1 MILHTDIGKTAFG
14 RSRQLKK
21 LLDNGIIKLAG
32 NRKLKIYGTLNCSSG
47 KRIKTENRL
56 FFESETEAIRTGYRP
71 CGHCMKEAYQQ
82 WKALN

>member
-1 MILHTDIGKTAFG
+1 MILHNDLGQTAFD
-14 RSRQLKK
+14 RSRQLKT
-21 LLDNGIIKLAG
+21 LLNSGSIKLAG

-56 FFESETEAIRTGYRP
+56 FFESETEAIATRYRP
-71 CGHCMKEAYQQ
+71 CGHCMKEAYQK

>member
-1 MILHTDIGKTAFG
+1 MILHTDMGTTAFG

-21 LLDNGIIKLAG
+21 LLNSGIIKLAG

-56 FFESETEAIRTGYRP
+56 FFESETEAIHAGYRP
-71 CGHCMKEAYQQ
+71 CGHCMKEAYIK

>member
-1 MILHTDIGKTAFG
+1 MILHTDLGETAFG
-14 RSRQLKK
+14 RSKRLKQL
-21 LLDNGIIKLAG
+21 LNSGSIRLAG

-56 FFESETEAIRTGYRP
+56 FFESETEAISAGYRP
-71 CGHCMKEAYQQ
+71 CGHCMKEAYQK

>member
-1 MILHTDIGKTAFG
+1 MILHTDMGKTAFG

-21 LLDNGIIKLAG
+21 LLDSGAIKLAG

-56 FFESETEAIRTGYRP
+56 FFESETEAINAGYRP
-71 CGHCMKEAYQQ
+71 CGHCMKEAYQK

>member
-1 MILHTDIGKTAFG
+1 MILHTDMGKTAFG
-14 RSRQLKK
+14 RSRQLKE
-21 LLDNGIIKLAG
+21 LLNSGTIKLAG

-56 FFESETEAIRTGYRP
+56 FFESETEAICAGYRP
-71 CGHCMKEAYQQ
+71 CGHCMKEAYQK

>member
-1 MILHTDIGKTAFG
+1 
-14 RSRQLKK
+14 LKK
-21 LLDNGIIKLAG
+21 LLDSGAIKLAG

-56 FFESETEAIRTGYRP
+56 FFESETEAINAGYRP
-71 CGHCMKEAYQQ
+71 CGHCMKEAYQK

>member
-1 MILHTDIGKTAFG
+1 MIRHTDLDKTIFG

-21 LLDNGIIKLAG
+21 LLDSGGIKLAG

-56 FFESETEAIRTGYRP
+56 FFESETEATSAGYRP
-71 CGHCMKEAYQQ
+71 CGHCMKEAYQK
-82 WKALN
+82 WKVLN